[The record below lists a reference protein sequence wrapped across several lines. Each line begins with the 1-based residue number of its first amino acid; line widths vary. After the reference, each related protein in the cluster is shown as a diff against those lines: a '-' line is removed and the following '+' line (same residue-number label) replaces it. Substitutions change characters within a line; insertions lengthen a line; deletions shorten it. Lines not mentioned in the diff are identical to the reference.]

1 MFTLVRGPTLV
12 LSPIRYLFRLPILT
26 PACRS
31 IHCQRPRRSTDDPLL
46 FPSAY
51 CYNLMNQMIALATR
65 SP

>member
-1 MFTLVRGPTLV
+1 MFTLDRDPTLA
-12 LSPIRYLFRLPILT
+12 LIPTRYLSRHPIQT

-31 IHCQRPRRSTDDPLL
+31 IHCPRPRPSIDEPLL
-46 FPSAY
+46 LPSGY